1 MLLLPPAFE
10 VFAGHIMLGRFSEA
24 EGEEKYYS
32 YVISGSNNMLRLI
45 EGKALLATRP
55 TCYLL
60 LVWYQLYCMK
70 PN

>member
-1 MLLLPPAFE
+1 
-10 VFAGHIMLGRFSEA
+10 MLGRFSEA